1 MSAALSTRPQI
12 DIGRTLDEG
21 AFSTFQKIIVI
32 LAALS
37 IVLDG
42 FDGQMIGFAI
52 PVIMK
57 EWGVSR
63 SEFAPAVAAGLIGM
77 GLGLSLIHI

>member
-57 EWGVSR
+57 ESVSYTHLTL
-63 SEFAPAVAAGLIGM
+63 PTILLV
-77 GLGLSLIHI
+77 

>member
-57 EWGVSR
+57 AVSYTHLTLPTIY
-63 SEFAPAVAAGLIGM
+63 SV
-77 GLGLSLIHI
+77 